1 MKLNY
6 LDFEEAFEKTFN
18 TIDSLKKIKKIEII
32 SIFESLNRVLSK
44 DIKANKNLPSF
55 NNSAMDG
62 YAFKYNKDI
71 FEFNIIDTIFAGD
84 KKDFKELK
92 DNECYKI
99 MTGAKVPE
107 CADSIIAFE
116 KTVAFDEN
124 KIRIPKD
131 YKKYTNIR
139 LKGEEIKKDETILKK
154 GQKINSSH
162 LALLASQGITMIEVY
177 SNIEIAIIS
186 TGNEL
191 KEPWEKASEDEIY
204 NVNALAILSFLKEN
218 GFTSKY
224 LGVIPDDLEKQIEYV
239 KDLKS
244 FDLIITS
251 GGISMGEADFLAKA
265 FLENGLE
272 IIYHGVN
279 IKPGRAMLFGKFE
292 NSLLLS
298 LPGNPL
304 AAIINAY
311 IFLRPILNKMQNS
324 DEIYQDYIKV
334 KNKEEFFVKEGRV
347 EAVLGKVQNGE
358 FFATKNNKYGS
369 GMISLLKD
377 SNALFISSGNIHNIK
392 KEEEIKVIEFNC
404 NFSSK
409 KSNFI
414 N

>member
-6 LDFEEAFEKTFN
+6 LDFEEACEKTFT
-18 TIDSLKKIKKIEII
+18 TIDSLKKSNKKEII
-32 SIFESLNRVLSK
+32 SIFESLDRVLSK

-62 YAFKYNKDI
+62 YAFKYNQNI
-71 FEFNIIDTIFAGD
+71 FEFKILDTIFAGD
-84 KKDFKELK
+84 KKDFQELK

-99 MTGAKVPE
+99 MTGAKVPN

-116 KTVAFDEN
+116 RTMYSDDKRIE
-124 KIRIPKD
+124 IPKD
-131 YKKYTNIR
+131 YKKYSNLR
-139 LKGEEIKKDETILKK
+139 LKGEEIKEDETILIK
-154 GQKINSSH
+154 GQKLNSSH
-162 LALLASQGITMIEVY
+162 IALLASQGITMVEVY

-191 KEPWEKASEDEIY
+191 KEPWENAKEDEIY
-204 NVNALAILSFLKEN
+204 NVNALSISSFLKEQGLN
-218 GFTSKY
+218 SKY
-224 LGVIPDDLEKQIEYV
+224 LGVIPDNLEKQIEYI
-239 KDLKS
+239 KDLKN

-279 IKPGRAMLFGKFE
+279 LKPGRAMLFGKLD

-311 IFLRPILNKMQNS
+311 IFLKPILNKMQNS
-324 DEIYQDYIKV
+324 NEIYQDYIKV
-334 KNKEEFFVKEGRV
+334 INKEEFFVKERRV
-347 EAVLGKVQNGE
+347 EAVLGKIINGE

-377 SNALFISSGNIHNIK
+377 SNALFISGGNTSNIK

-409 KSNFI
+409 KTNFI